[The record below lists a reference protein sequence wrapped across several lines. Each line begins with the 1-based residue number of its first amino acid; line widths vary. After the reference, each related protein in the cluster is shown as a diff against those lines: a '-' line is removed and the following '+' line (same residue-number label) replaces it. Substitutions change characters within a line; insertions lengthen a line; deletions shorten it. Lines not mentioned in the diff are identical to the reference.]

1 MVVPCGE
8 REDSRMTNSSDVKWS
23 FPSSTSERRRSRKLW
38 YQLADD
44 HRGRPE
50 SVHPTRHVTLFIS
63 ATRVPRR
70 LLDEGAEMEAYS
82 EQSDVPVLA
91 LPTANDEGN
100 AARLACAVDGGSD
113 RLAMACRV
121 WTR

>member
-1 MVVPCGE
+1 V
-8 REDSRMTNSSDVKWS
+8 
-23 FPSSTSERRRSRKLW
+23 
-38 YQLADD
+38 Y
-44 HRGRPE
+44 
-50 SVHPTRHVTLFIS
+50 PTRHVTLFIS
-63 ATRVPRR
+63 ATRVPGR
-70 LLDEGAEMEAYS
+70 LLDKGAEMEAYS
-82 EQSDVPVLA
+82 EQSDVPVLALA